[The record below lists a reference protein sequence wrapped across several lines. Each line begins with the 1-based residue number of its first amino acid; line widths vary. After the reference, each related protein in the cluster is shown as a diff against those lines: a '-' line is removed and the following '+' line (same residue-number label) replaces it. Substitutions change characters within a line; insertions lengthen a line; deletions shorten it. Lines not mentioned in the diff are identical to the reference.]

1 MEYILQLDP
10 LDDITSMRSRI
21 ERVVATAGGPVPV
34 MEATNIGRRR
44 LLLVLPNHNKALCS
58 LVNMKLLER
67 AVQSKAVELGLVT
80 DHPTVRDY
88 AQVVGLKVFGS
99 IRAAKRF
106 DGGRMIVCLYFERHF
121 VLIIKVDDACVVDKG
136 RSHPRRVDAFRRGAD
151 VGFENAVNW

>member
-10 LDDITSMRSRI
+10 LDDLTSMRSRI
-21 ERVVATAGGPVPV
+21 ELVVATAGGPVPV
-34 MEATNIGRRR
+34 MAATHVGRRR
-44 LLLVLPNHNKALCS
+44 LLLVLPNQNKTLCS

-88 AQVVGLKVFGS
+88 AQAVGLKVFGS

-106 DGGRMIVCLYFERHF
+106 G
-121 VLIIKVDDACVVDKG
+121 
-136 RSHPRRVDAFRRGAD
+136 
-151 VGFENAVNW
+151 